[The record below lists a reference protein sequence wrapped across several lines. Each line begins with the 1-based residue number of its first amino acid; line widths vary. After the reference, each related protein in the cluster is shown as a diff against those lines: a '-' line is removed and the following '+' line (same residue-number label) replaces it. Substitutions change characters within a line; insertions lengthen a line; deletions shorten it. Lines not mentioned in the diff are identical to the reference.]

1 MERIKKALERAR
13 EERQVHSAEYAASR
27 KPGNEPASKPVT
39 ATKPVEIAYTKT
51 RIIKTDPL
59 RLREKRVVA
68 SLDNSPIADA
78 YKVLRTQVLHRMRAN
93 NWSSLA
99 ITSPTEGNGK
109 SLTAVNLAVSL
120 AREVNHTVLLVDLDL
135 RRPSIRD
142 YFLEDK
148 SFGISDYL
156 NNDVPLNEILI
167 NPDIERLV
175 VLPGNEAFPH
185 SSEMLSSPKMVQLM
199 EELKTRYA
207 TRMVLIDM
215 PPMLVC
221 DDMLAFSPYVDAVLL
236 VVAEGET
243 REDHLKRAIHLLE
256 GTQVCGIVL
265 NKSREIGAS
274 KAYDYGYGY

>member
-13 EERQVHSAEYAASR
+13 EERQTYESDQSSLTKDDER
-27 KPGNEPASKPVT
+27 PARETIT

-51 RIIKTDPL
+51 RIVKTDPDVL
-59 RLREKRVVA
+59 SEKRVVA
-68 SLDNSPIADA
+68 SLESNAIADA

-93 NWSSLA
+93 NWSSLV

-135 RRPSIRD
+135 RKPTIRD
-142 YFLEDK
+142 YFLKEDGY
-148 SFGISDYL
+148 GISDYL
-156 NNDVPLNEILI
+156 NYDVPLSEILV

-185 SSEMLSSPKMVQLM
+185 SSEMLSSPKMVRLA
-199 EELKTRYA
+199 EELKTRYPS
-207 TRMVLIDM
+207 RIVLIDM
-215 PPMLVC
+215 PPMLAC
-221 DDMLAFSPYVDAVLL
+221 DDVLAFSPYVDAVLL
-236 VVAEGET
+236 VVADGET
-243 REDHLKRAIHLLE
+243 REDHLKRAVHLLE
-256 GTQVCGIVL
+256 GTEICGIVL
-265 NKSREIGAS
+265 NKSPEVGSS

>member
-13 EERQVHSAEYAASR
+13 EERQTHETAHAAPAE
-27 KPGNEPASKPVT
+27 PGNEPEHPAPPAGKT
-39 ATKPVEIAYTKT
+39 AEIAYTKT
-51 RIIKTDPL
+51 RIVKTDPEL
-59 RLREKRVVA
+59 LREKRVVA
-68 SLDNSPIADA
+68 SLANNPIADA

-93 NWSSLA
+93 HWSTLA

-135 RRPSIRD
+135 RKPTIRH
-142 YFLEDK
+142 YFLKEDGY
-148 SFGISDYL
+148 GISDYL
-156 NNDVPLNEILI
+156 NHDVPLSEILV

-175 VLPGNEAFPH
+175 VLPGNDAFSH
-185 SSEMLSSPKMVQLM
+185 SSEMLSSPKMVQLT
-199 EELKTRYA
+199 EELKTRYP

-215 PPMLVC
+215 PPMLAC
-221 DDMLAFSPYVDAVLL
+221 DDMLAFSPYIDAVLL

-243 REDHLKRAIHLLE
+243 REDHLKRAVHLLE
-256 GTQVCGIVL
+256 GTEICGIVL
-265 NKSREIGAS
+265 NKSREVGSS

>member
-13 EERQVHSAEYAASR
+13 EERQTHETAHAAPAELGN
-27 KPGNEPASKPVT
+27 KPEHPAPP
-39 ATKPVEIAYTKT
+39 AGKPVEIAYTKT
-51 RIIKTDPL
+51 RIVKTDPEL
-59 RLREKRVVA
+59 LQEKRVVA
-68 SLDNSPIADA
+68 SLDNNPIADA

-93 NWSSLA
+93 GWSTLA

-135 RRPSIRD
+135 RRPSIRG
-142 YFLEDK
+142 YFVKEK
-148 SFGISDYL
+148 GYGISDYL
-156 NNDVPLNEILI
+156 NSDVPLSEILI

-175 VLPGNEAFPH
+175 VLPGNDAFSH
-185 SSEMLSSPKMVQLM
+185 SSEMLSSPKMVQLA
-199 EELKTRYA
+199 EELKTRYPS
-207 TRMVLIDM
+207 RMVLIDM

-243 REDHLKRAIHLLE
+243 REDHLKRAVHLLE
-256 GTQVCGIVL
+256 ETEICGIVL
-265 NKSREIGAS
+265 NKSREVGSS